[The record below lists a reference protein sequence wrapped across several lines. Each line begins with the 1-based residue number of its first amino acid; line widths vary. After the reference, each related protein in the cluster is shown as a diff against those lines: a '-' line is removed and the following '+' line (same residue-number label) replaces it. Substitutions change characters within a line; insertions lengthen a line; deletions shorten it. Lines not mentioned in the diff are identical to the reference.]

1 MDTAITR
8 DLDDHGIELSG
19 GEKQLL
25 AVSRVMTKPFGLL
38 IFDEPSSALDPEREH
53 RLYEIMMK
61 ETGNATVLLISHRLS
76 AVKNADQ
83 ILMVE
88 DGQIIEAGT
97 HQELMKRGGKY
108 SEFYHMQADGFSE

>member
-1 MDTAITR
+1 
-8 DLDDHGIELSG
+8 
-19 GEKQLL
+19 
-25 AVSRVMTKPFGLL
+25 
-38 IFDEPSSALDPEREH
+38 
-53 RLYEIMMK
+53 MK